1 MKKLEELEKR
11 IRELFKDHENVKFPV
26 FGIGYPAPD
35 DYFEEINEYNNY
47 VLYYMDWRNKSVV
60 IETRDIDELI
70 FTISQNLAF
79 TISNNYERKNRI
91 ESIDNRIILFA
102 KQVEILEKMNLK
114 PTLINALKS
123 DYNKLLGC
131 KLFNIESTS

>member
-1 MKKLEELEKR
+1 
-11 IRELFKDHENVKFPV
+11 
-26 FGIGYPAPD
+26 
-35 DYFEEINEYNNY
+35 
-47 VLYYMDWRNKSVV
+47 MDWRNKSVV

>member
-35 DYFEEINEYNNY
+35 DYFVEINDYNNY